1 MLLYIVGQVEQTME
15 REVGANEIN
24 FGQVTTLVPA
34 GKPQLPGLA
43 INLWELEEVY
53 QIEDST
59 QT

>member
-34 GKPQLPGLA
+34 GKP
-43 INLWELEEVY
+43 
-53 QIEDST
+53 
-59 QT
+59 